1 MRLSNRSHERNG
13 HNNST
18 CCPDNAGK
26 SLMEIAHL
34 LVAVIAFDKGAVRE
48 IIDEGVTGHVVQTV
62 PDAIEAL
69 GRMPVFDGTR
79 VRQRFAGRFS
89 ASRMAA
95 DYVRL
100 AELI

>member
-1 MRLSNRSHERNG
+1 
-13 HNNST
+13 
-18 CCPDNAGK
+18 
-26 SLMEIAHL
+26 MEIAHL